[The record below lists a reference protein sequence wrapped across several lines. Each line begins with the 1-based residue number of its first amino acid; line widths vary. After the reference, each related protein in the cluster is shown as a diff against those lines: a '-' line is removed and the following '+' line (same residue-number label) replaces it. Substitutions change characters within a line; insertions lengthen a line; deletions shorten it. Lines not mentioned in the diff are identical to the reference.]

1 MVAVGKGLEKSGG
14 ARSWSR
20 GETGRRAAG
29 LWGGRGSVGQETS
42 GSY

>member
-20 GETGRRAAG
+20 GETGRRAVG
-29 LWGGRGSVGQETS
+29 LWGGRRSVGQETL